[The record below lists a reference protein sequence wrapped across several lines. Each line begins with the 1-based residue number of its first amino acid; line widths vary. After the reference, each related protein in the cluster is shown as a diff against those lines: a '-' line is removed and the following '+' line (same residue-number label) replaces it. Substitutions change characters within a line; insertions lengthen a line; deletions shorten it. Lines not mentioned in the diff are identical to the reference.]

1 MTFNPAALI
10 PIYNHGDT
18 IASVVTPL
26 RARGLACRIVDDGS
40 DAHTRARLDELR
52 ARFPDVE
59 VEHLPR
65 NLGKGAAISR
75 GLEWLAE
82 QGFTHALTLDADGQ
96 HDARDVP
103 AFLDA
108 ARQSPG
114 ALILG
119 QPVFGADVP
128 KSRLHGRRISRFWVH
143 VETLSS
149 AIADPLCG
157 FRCYPIAATT
167 PLLREH
173 AIGTRMAFDP
183 EIAVRLVWAGVPVIN
198 ISTRVTYPRDG
209 ISHFRLIA
217 DNARIS
223 WMHTRLV
230 FGMAW
235 RFPSLLA
242 SRQSPRIESRA

>member
-1 MTFNPAALI
+1 VKFEPAALI
-10 PIYNHGDT
+10 PIYNHGDA
-18 IASVVTPL
+18 IASVVVPL
-26 RARGLACRIVDDGS
+26 RAHGLACRIVDDGS
-40 DAHTRARLDELR
+40 DAHTRSKLDELR
-52 ARFPDVE
+52 ARFTDVE

-65 NLGKGAAISR
+65 NLGKGAAMAR

-96 HDARDVP
+96 HDTRDVP
-103 AFLDA
+103 AFVDA
-108 ARQSPG
+108 ARAHPE

-119 QPVFGADVP
+119 APVFSADVP

-157 FRCYPIAATT
+157 FRCYPLAPTT
-167 PLLREH
+167 TLLRER
-173 AIGTRMAFDP
+173 AMGTRMAFDP

-198 ISTRVTYPRDG
+198 IQTRVTYPRDG
-209 ISHFRLIA
+209 SSHFRMIA

-223 WMHTRLV
+223 WMHTRLL
-230 FGMAW
+230 FGMMW
-235 RFPSLLA
+235 RLPSLLA
-242 SRQSPRIESRA
+242 SRPLPRVESRA